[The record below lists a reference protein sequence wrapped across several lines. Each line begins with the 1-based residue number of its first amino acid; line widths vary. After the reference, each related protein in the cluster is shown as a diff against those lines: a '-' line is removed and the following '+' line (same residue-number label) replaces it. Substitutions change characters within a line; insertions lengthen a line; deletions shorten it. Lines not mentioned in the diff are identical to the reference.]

1 MKKKV
6 YIRPISV
13 MLSNG
18 VFDQIKTITDRKNI
32 AISDFIRAAIQEKL
46 ENKNNGERENDP

>member
-6 YIRPISV
+6 YVRPISV
-13 MLSNG
+13 MLSDD
-18 VFDQIKTITDRKNI
+18 VFNQIKTITDRKNI
-32 AISDFIRAAIQEKL
+32 AISEYIRETIQEKL

>member
-13 MLSNG
+13 MLSDG

-32 AISDFIRAAIQEKL
+32 AISEYIREAIQEKL
-46 ENKNNGERENDP
+46 KNSADRGE